1 MRVLAIETATPR
13 ASVAVLG
20 PQGILAEQSASVSGG
35 HLEWLMG
42 AIAAVLA
49 DAGLAAGDID
59 ALVASIGPG
68 GFMGLRVGAVTAST
82 WAMTGGRPVIGVSTL
97 EVIAAGA
104 RDPAESSRA
113 LVLAAI
119 DARRGEVA
127 AALFRCGPPAP
138 AALPERLTPD
148 LLVAPSEIRA
158 RLPALTEQ
166 IIVVGDALERYQ
178 AVITDALAPQAT
190 PAARERWWPRASVGG
205 TLGRARLLRGDRD
218 DPLRL
223 VPRYARE
230 PEAREF
236 GPYP

>member
-20 PQGILAEQSASVSGG
+20 PQGILAEHTASVTGG

-42 AIAAVLA
+42 AISSVLA

-59 ALVASIGPG
+59 GLVASMGPG
-68 GFMGLRVGAVTAST
+68 GFMGLRVGLITAST
-82 WAMTGGRPVIGVSTL
+82 WAMTTGRPIIGVSTL

-104 RDPAESSRA
+104 RDPAESSTA

-127 AALFRCGPPAP
+127 AALFRCGPAAT

-148 LLVAPSEIRA
+148 LVVAPSEIRA
-158 RLPALTEQ
+158 RLPALTERV
-166 IIVVGDALERYQ
+166 IVAGDALERYR
-178 AVITDALAPQAT
+178 AEIIDALVPRAA

-205 TLGRARLLRGDRD
+205 TLGRVRLLRGDRD

-236 GPYP
+236 GA